1 MKTFTQEQQDF
12 IVEARKEFVEVSVM
26 IDQHKNTIKD
36 IFEALFDRLGVD
48 TKEDKDTVKALK
60 KGFQIYYKE
69 TQDEEERVSQGAI
82 TVAGMQ

>member
-1 MKTFTQEQQDF
+1 MKTFTQEQQNF

-26 IDQHKNTIKD
+26 IDQHKSTIKD